1 MTFVYP
7 GLLLIALVVTAAAV
21 TAYTM
26 LQRWR
31 SAELRATGLSLTA
44 TGTRGAVRR
53 HLPYVLFL
61 VALPLLLVGLARP
74 QAELA
79 LPRAAGTVILVLDV
93 SASMGADDV
102 EPTRLKAAQTAAAA
116 FVDEQ
121 PQTVDIGVVIF
132 GQDGLTT
139 QEPTKDHNAA
149 LSAIDRASPTGGTS
163 LTRAILA
170 ALTAIVGK
178 PVALPESG
186 GTDQPA
192 DLGYW
197 GSATIVLFSDG
208 QDTSGTNAESAA
220 TLAADAGVRIE
231 TVGVGTTRGTT
242 VEVDG
247 YQVATALDEQTLMAL
262 SAITGG
268 SYHPAQ
274 DAAALNDIHNT
285 VDLRVTTQTE
295 NVELTGPFAGVALLL
310 LTLGGLLMI
319 AWYGRIV

>member
-7 GLLLIALVVTAAAV
+7 ALLLLAALVTAAAI
-21 TAYTM
+21 TAYAM
-26 LQRWR
+26 LQKWR
-31 SAELRATGLSLTA
+31 TADLRATGLGLTA
-44 TGTRGAVRR
+44 AGSRRAVRR

-61 VALPLLLVGLARP
+61 AALPLLLVGLARP
-74 QAELA
+74 QAELK
-79 LPRAAGTVILVLDV
+79 LPRAAGTVIVVLDV
-93 SASMGADDV
+93 SASMSADDV

-116 FVDEQ
+116 FVAEQ
-121 PQTVDIGVVIF
+121 PQTVDVGVVIF

-139 QEPTKDHNAA
+139 QAPTKDHNAA
-149 LSAIDRASPTGGTS
+149 LAAVNRANPTGGTS

-178 PVALPESG
+178 PVTLPESG
-186 GTDQPA
+186 AGDQPA

-208 QDTSGTNAESAA
+208 QDTSGANAESAA

-247 YQVATALDEQTLMAL
+247 FQVATALDEETLTAI
-262 SAITGG
+262 SSITGG

-274 DAAALNDIHNT
+274 DAAALNEIHNSI
-285 VDLRVTTQTE
+285 DLRVTTQTE